1 MKTINNIDDTNDI
14 VLFQS
19 KEIYLIYFYES
30 LLISQNKLPGK
41 NFVQKISEKNGQEK
55 IIDICINNVE
65 ILS

>member
-1 MKTINNIDDTNDI
+1 MKTINNVDDINDI

-30 LLISQNKLPGK
+30 LLISQNKLLGK
-41 NFVQKISEKNGQEK
+41 NFVQKISEKNGHEK